1 MISLRKDPVGL
12 CKTIGPGFILK
23 FLLRRLTI
31 REAEEKFSQL
41 LGFKGV
47 AVKCIYPEI
56 GMDVDKPSDLDLV
69 EQVLLG
75 SNVNGE
81 AFMSQV
87 SAVVLAAGQG
97 KRMRSVH
104 PKVLHKVGG
113 NQCCCMLMDAAR
125 KAGVEEQIVVIGHG
139 RETLLES
146 LPELNY
152 VVQEQQLG
160 TGHAVFQAREAVG
173 KVLRGFWSCAVIHLY

>member
-1 MISLRKDPVGL
+1 MRPEIVESRVNLADELISLRKDPVGL

-75 SNVNGE
+75 SV
-81 AFMSQV
+81 
-87 SAVVLAAGQG
+87 
-97 KRMRSVH
+97 
-104 PKVLHKVGG
+104 
-113 NQCCCMLMDAAR
+113 
-125 KAGVEEQIVVIGHG
+125 
-139 RETLLES
+139 T
-146 LPELNY
+146 
-152 VVQEQQLG
+152 
-160 TGHAVFQAREAVG
+160 
-173 KVLRGFWSCAVIHLY
+173 